1 MSPRAKP
8 LRRPDWLKVSLDTG
22 EDYRELKRLVG
33 EKALNTVC
41 EEARCPNL
49 HECWNARSATFM
61 ILGDTC
67 TRHCGFCSVG
77 KGRPLAPDADEPRR
91 VAEAVRAMG
100 CRHAVLTSVDRDD
113 LPDLGAGHWAATLR
127 AVRAA
132 SPGITVE
139 TLIPDFQGRRDALAT
154 VMAERPEVLSH
165 NVETVPERYKPVRHD
180 SSWTRSLSVLSM
192 AREWQREYRV
202 GIKSGMMLGLGETRE
217 QLLAAMDALVDAGC
231 EILTLG
237 QYLSPTRRHLQVQR
251 FVPPEEFDEL
261 KAIGEA
267 KGFKHV
273 ESGPF
278 VRSSYMAHRH
288 VGL

>member
-1 MSPRAKP
+1 MSPRPAP
-8 LRRPDWLKVSLDTG
+8 LRRPDWLKVRLDTG
-22 EDYRELKRLVG
+22 EDYRALKRLIG
-33 EKALNTVC
+33 EQALNTVC

-77 KGRPLAPDADEPRR
+77 KGRPLPPDADEPRR

-132 SPGITVE
+132 SPGITME
-139 TLIPDFQGRRDALAT
+139 TLIPDFQGRRDCLAT
-154 VMAERPEVLSH
+154 VMAQRPEVLSH

-180 SSWTRSLSVLSM
+180 SSWTRSLAVLTM
-192 AREWQREYRV
+192 AREWQAEYRV

-217 QLLAAMDALVDAGC
+217 QLLAAMEALRGAGC

-237 QYLSPTRRHLQVQR
+237 QYLSPTRHHLPVQR
-251 FVPPEEFDEL
+251 FVPPEEFAEL
-261 KAIGEA
+261 KLIGEA
-267 KGFKHV
+267 MGFKHV
-273 ESGPF
+273 EAGPF
-278 VRSSYMAHRH
+278 VRSSYMAHKH

>member
-1 MSPRAKP
+1 MSPRPAP

-22 EDYRELKRLVG
+22 EDYRALKRLVG
-33 EKALNTVC
+33 EQALHTVC

-91 VAEAVRAMG
+91 VAAAVRAMG

-132 SPGITVE
+132 SPGITIE
-139 TLIPDFQGRRDALAT
+139 TLIPDFQGRRDCLAA

-180 SSWTRSLSVLSM
+180 SSWTRSLAVLAM
-192 AREWQREYRV
+192 AREWQPAYAV

-217 QLLAAMDALVDAGC
+217 QLLAAMDELLAAGC

-237 QYLSPTRRHLQVQR
+237 QYLSPTRSHLPVQR
-251 FVPPEEFDEL
+251 FVPPDEFAEL

-267 KGFKHV
+267 MGFKHV
-273 ESGPF
+273 EAGPF
-278 VRSSYMAHRH
+278 VRSSYMAHKH

>member
-22 EDYRELKRLVG
+22 EDYRELKRLIG
-33 EKALNTVC
+33 DQALNTVC

-77 KGRPLAPDADEPRR
+77 KGRPLPPDPDEPRR
-91 VAEAVRAMG
+91 VAEAVRAMA

-113 LPDLGAGHWAATLR
+113 LADLGAGHWAATLR

-132 SPGITVE
+132 SPGITME

-180 SSWTRSLSVLSM
+180 SSWTRSLAVLSM
-192 AREWQREYRV
+192 AREWKREYSV
-202 GIKSGMMLGLGETRE
+202 GIKSGMMLGLGETLE
-217 QLLAAMDALVDAGC
+217 QLLSAMDALLQAGC

-237 QYLSPTRRHLQVQR
+237 QYLSPTRSHLPVER

-267 KGFKHV
+267 MGFKHV

-278 VRSSYMAHRH
+278 VRSSYMAHKH

>member
-1 MSPRAKP
+1 MSPRPAP
-8 LRRPDWLKVSLDTG
+8 LRRPDWLKVRLDTG
-22 EDYRELKRLVG
+22 EDYRALKRLIG
-33 EKALNTVC
+33 EQALHTVC

-113 LPDLGAGHWAATLR
+113 LADLGAGHWAATLR

-139 TLIPDFQGRRDALAT
+139 TLIPDFQGRRDCLAT

-165 NVETVPERYKPVRHD
+165 HVETVPERYKPVRHD
-180 SSWTRSLSVLSM
+180 S
-192 AREWQREYRV
+192 
-202 GIKSGMMLGLGETRE
+202 
-217 QLLAAMDALVDAGC
+217 
-231 EILTLG
+231 TLG
-237 QYLSPTRRHLQVQR
+237 QYLSPTRAHLPVQR
-251 FVPPEEFDEL
+251 FVPPEEFAEL

-267 KGFKHV
+267 MGFKHV
-273 ESGPF
+273 EAGPF
-278 VRSSYMAHRH
+278 VRSSYMAHKH

>member
-22 EDYRELKRLVG
+22 EDYRELKRLIG
-33 EKALNTVC
+33 DQALNTVC

-77 KGRPLAPDADEPRR
+77 KGRPLPPDPDEPRR
-91 VAEAVRAMG
+91 VAEAVRAMA

-113 LPDLGAGHWAATLR
+113 LADLGAGHWAATLR

-132 SPGITVE
+132 SPGITME

-180 SSWTRSLSVLSM
+180 SSWTRSLAVLSM
-192 AREWQREYRV
+192 AREWKREYSV

-217 QLLAAMDALVDAGC
+217 QLLAAMDALLQAGC

-237 QYLSPTRRHLQVQR
+237 QYLSPTRSHLPVER

-267 KGFKHV
+267 MGFKHV

-278 VRSSYMAHRH
+278 VRSSYMAHKH